1 MEGEM
6 TEEDTNELIR
16 YETVT
21 SPGPRTYWK
30 IHFAQGSD
38 AGQTELCEV
47 MKTPLGRVGRA
58 ALALIGKFPSEEVS
72 ANLHRLKEVMET
84 GRVGGKTMRR
94 VIRTCSVGLAL
105 TAIALG
111 VSPGLAQNVEQVK
124 PVFEHVIPNVEGK
137 SMIAVVVTYPPGG
150 KSLAHH
156 HARSAFIYAH
166 VLSGA
171 IRSQV
176 DDEPAK
182 VYQVGEGF
190 YEMPGSHH
198 RISENASDSNPA
210 SLLAVFVV
218 DSKDKPLTI
227 PDKK

>member
-1 MEGEM
+1 M
-6 TEEDTNELIR
+6 
-16 YETVT
+16 
-21 SPGPRTYWK
+21 
-30 IHFAQGSD
+30 
-38 AGQTELCEV
+38 
-47 MKTPLGRVGRA
+47 
-58 ALALIGKFPSEEVS
+58 
-72 ANLHRLKEVMET
+72 
-84 GRVGGKTMRR
+84 
-94 VIRTCSVGLAL
+94 

-137 SMIAVVVTYPPGG
+137 SMVAVVVTYPPGG

-156 HARSAFIYAH
+156 HAQSAFIYAY

-176 DDEPAK
+176 DDQPAK
-182 VYQVGEGF
+182 VYQVVEGF

-198 RISENASDSNPA
+198 RISENASDRDPA

>member
-1 MEGEM
+1 MFNPANVAV
-6 TEEDTNELIR
+6 TFEEAN
-16 YETVT
+16 
-21 SPGPRTYWK
+21 GN
-30 IHFAQGSD
+30 
-38 AGQTELCEV
+38 
-47 MKTPLGRVGRA
+47 
-58 ALALIGKFPSEEVS
+58 ALLRGGDISKRE
-72 ANLHRLKEVMET
+72 
-84 GRVGGKTMRR
+84 GKTMRR
-94 VIRTCSVGLAL
+94 VIRTGLGLVL

-111 VSPGLAQNVEQVK
+111 VSPGLAQNLEQVK
-124 PVFEHVIPNVEGK
+124 PVFEHVIPNIEGK
-137 SMIAVVVTYPPGG
+137 SMVAVVVTYPPGG

-190 YEMPGSHH
+190 YELPGSYH
-198 RISENASDSNPA
+198 RISENASDRDPA

>member
-1 MEGEM
+1 MM
-6 TEEDTNELIR
+6 KHTRTLAVLAFLAWLILP
-16 YETVT
+16 T
-21 SPGPRTYWK
+21 
-30 IHFAQGSD
+30 
-38 AGQTELCEV
+38 
-47 MKTPLGRVGRA
+47 
-58 ALALIGKFPSEEVS
+58 
-72 ANLHRLKEVMET
+72 
-84 GRVGGKTMRR
+84 
-94 VIRTCSVGLAL
+94 GLAWGQANDKEK
-105 TAIALG
+105 T
-111 VSPGLAQNVEQVK
+111 
-124 PVFEHVIPNVEGK
+124 VFEHVIPNIEGK
-137 SMIAVVVTYPPGG
+137 SMVAVVVTYPPGG

-156 HARSAFIYAH
+156 HARSAFVYAH

-198 RISENASDSNPA
+198 RISENASASNPA

>member
-1 MEGEM
+1 
-6 TEEDTNELIR
+6 
-16 YETVT
+16 
-21 SPGPRTYWK
+21 
-30 IHFAQGSD
+30 
-38 AGQTELCEV
+38 
-47 MKTPLGRVGRA
+47 
-58 ALALIGKFPSEEVS
+58 
-72 ANLHRLKEVMET
+72 
-84 GRVGGKTMRR
+84 MRR
-94 VIRTCSVGLAL
+94 VIRTGSVGLAL

-124 PVFEHVIPNVEGK
+124 PVFEHVIPNVKGK
-137 SMIAVVVTYPPGG
+137 SMVAVVVTYPPGG

-156 HARSAFIYAH
+156 HARSAFIYAY

-190 YEMPGSHH
+190 YEMPGSDH